1 MLEMKIT
8 ITAADLAAAINGL
21 AVALEKSTPRTVCNQ
36 HGNDN
41 KHIDNAGTVN
51 IGATLARQVPVAPV
65 NPTAPV
71 PGAPLI
77 ATPAQSPALQTPAT
91 PPQGAQAI
99 QTPAAPAITVP
110 TANAVPVV
118 PTVPA
123 QQAPV
128 APAQPAALAVPT
140 AAPQYTLEMIA
151 TAGSALIDAG
161 KLDQLMALLGKYGV
175 DSLTNL
181 APENYGAIAQ
191 ELRAL
196 GARI

>member
-8 ITAADLAAAINGL
+8 ITAADLAAAINSL
-21 AVALEKSTPRTVCNQ
+21 AAALEKSTPHTVCNQ

-41 KHIDNAGTVN
+41 KHIDNVGTVN
-51 IGATLARQVPVAPV
+51 IGAAPAPQAPVASV

-71 PGAPLI
+71 PGAPLS
-77 ATPAQSPALQTPAT
+77 ATPAQSPAPAT
-91 PPQGAQAI
+91 FG
-99 QTPAAPAITVP
+99 
-110 TANAVPVV
+110 NAVPVV
-118 PTVPA
+118 PTAPA

-128 APAQPAALAVPT
+128 APAQPAAPAVPT

>member
-1 MLEMKIT
+1 MLEMKVT
-8 ITAADLAAAINGL
+8 ITAATDLMAVLNNIAAALDGKN
-21 AVALEKSTPRTVCNQ
+21 PHTVCNQ

-41 KHIDNAGTVN
+41 KHIDNVGTVN
-51 IGATLARQVPVAPV
+51 IGAAPTQQAPAAPV

-71 PGAPLI
+71 PGAPLS
-77 ATPAQSPALQTPAT
+77 ATPAQSPAPAT
-91 PPQGAQAI
+91 FG
-99 QTPAAPAITVP
+99 
-110 TANAVPVV
+110 NAVPVV
-118 PTVPA
+118 PTAPA
-123 QQAPV
+123 QQAPI
-128 APAQPAALAVPT
+128 APAQPAAPAVPT

>member
-8 ITAADLAAAINGL
+8 ITAADLAAAINSL
-21 AVALEKSTPRTVCNQ
+21 AAALEKSTPHTVCNQ

-51 IGATLARQVPVAPV
+51 IGAAPAPQAPVAPV

-71 PGAPLI
+71 PGAPLS
-77 ATPAQSPALQTPAT
+77 ATPAQSPAPVTF
-91 PPQGAQAI
+91 G
-99 QTPAAPAITVP
+99 
-110 TANAVPVV
+110 NAVPVV
-118 PTVPA
+118 PTAPA
-123 QQAPV
+123 QQAPVAPV
-128 APAQPAALAVPT
+128 APAQPAAPAVPT

>member
-8 ITAADLAAAINGL
+8 ITAADLAAAINSL
-21 AVALEKSTPRTVCNQ
+21 AAALEKSTPHTVCNQ

-41 KHIDNAGTVN
+41 KHIDNVGTVN
-51 IGATLARQVPVAPV
+51 IGAAPTQQAPVAPV

-71 PGAPLI
+71 PGAPLS
-77 ATPAQSPALQTPAT
+77 ATPAQSPAPVTFGNT
-91 PPQGAQAI
+91 VSV
-99 QTPAAPAITVP
+99 VP
-110 TANAVPVV
+110 TA
-118 PTVPA
+118 PA

-128 APAQPAALAVPT
+128 APAQPAAPAVPT